1 MSGVGGRKKMSED
14 LVSINGDKNKEPP
27 NLHLFTLKKVMDK
40 AGAVILL
47 AVSLSFHLTA
57 IGVIYKV
64 LEPIFNWY
72 LTKSPIRGIDTYL
85 SAVYVNYIIKWQ
97 EWLRP
102 EAWKYIWFGGY
113 PFSLDYPSYYFLAMV
128 PFVKSSGLIPGVMH
142 FAVLGLIIFTVFS
155 YFFYH
160 ELSKNRSL
168 ALVLA
173 VATILSANLYRS
185 LVWAGG
191 IPFWTTQAFYPIVG
205 FLIMRAL
212 NSRNIRWLYLAA
224 VATGLGIMGHPQGFL
239 NVILPFCLL
248 VLIFYSG
255 EAALEVKKRL
265 GYLFAF
271 FGLSFLVGLPGILL
285 NFLPAIF
292 RGFIQIFATFGS
304 RFGKALGIS
313 TAPSPDDT
321 TGLAIIKFSR
331 DQFNYVFSDTQ
342 ILIWYMLAIGM
353 VLWLVFLI
361 IAQNRRRSF
370 FNVLPF
376 VLFLLYQ
383 IAVVFLFSRGVDV
396 LIGGW
401 YKAFWPIPVAAAACA
416 TVLFGGAMGALE
428 RFGQIKLFKFTK
440 WPVLIVLNVA
450 ILTVGYISFPPVA
463 VKNLIGRVND
473 FSSPSS
479 PYPDVLNVAV
489 SDREREDLA
498 RKLLPEFIDGN
509 DKNKRLYAVDATV
522 NLGWPTMFEMPLAR
536 GYVDPPI
543 GTLERWGLFWLDSVM
558 GPSGKGPES
567 SLILDWN
574 TPEKVVHENIKF
586 LLDWNAIYYLLGDY
600 ASDNPN
606 ILAKNATSDDF
617 IDVNTQIKVQ
627 GSLKRY
633 DTPDDPGGEKFYWDR
648 YQIMNYYK
656 VREELVSPVLAPNN
670 ATPILLIGDSSAYDT
685 TYRYLGMRNLN
696 SQKIVVATRSKYIDD
711 YSLSELEKFD
721 LVLLYRYDYHRGSR
735 AWKLIGEYLKGGG
748 KVYIDTGSDVKESA
762 SGNLPEYFPFAKTV
776 RRDIGSGWNIE
787 VGDENIAKGVDFNKF
802 SPLLFDGSVWN
813 VSHLENDVDLYTGAR
828 MILKNNG
835 KIVAASVD
843 IESGKLIWTG
853 FNLPYHV
860 IRDYNENEANFLTN
874 ILSSLTDLSEKKVNN
889 VSYQWFSPEKREVQT
904 DGARAVLFKEEV
916 FPYWFAESE
925 KGQKLPIYRAG
936 PTSPGYIY
944 VPFSG
949 DLKPQQVT
957 FYFKNEWKWW
967 IYHLVSI
974 LSLVFLFDLII
985 FWGWLMARPA
995 KKLFSLIRK
1004 PTASWWQKEDE
1015 E

>member
-1 MSGVGGRKKMSED
+1 MSD
-14 LVSINGDKNKEPP
+14 QVSIDKNKQKNIKAE
-27 NLHLFTLKKVMDK
+27 TSILKKISDK
-40 AGAVILL
+40 AVAVFLL
-47 AVSLSFHLTA
+47 AVSLSFHLAA
-57 IGVIYKV
+57 IGLLAKF
-64 LEPIFNWY
+64 LEPIASWY

-128 PFVKSSGLIPGVMH
+128 PFVKSLGLIPGVMH
-142 FAVLGLIIFTVFS
+142 FAVLGLVVFAVFS

-160 ELSKNRSL
+160 ELCKNRSL

-191 IPFWTTQAFYPIVG
+191 IPFWTSQAFYPLVG
-205 FLIMRAL
+205 FLIVKAINNR
-212 NSRNIRWLYLAA
+212 SWRWLFLAA

-255 EAALEVKKRL
+255 QAALEFKSRL
-265 GYLFAF
+265 AYLFGF
-271 FGLSFLVGLPGILL
+271 LGLSFLVGLPGILL

-304 RFGKALGIS
+304 RFGKAQGIS
-313 TAPSPDDT
+313 AVPSSDDT

-342 ILIWYMLAIGM
+342 LVIWYILAIGAI
-353 VLWLVFLI
+353 VWLVFLVVE
-361 IAQNRRRSF
+361 QNRRRSF
-370 FNVLPF
+370 FNVFPF

-383 IAVVFLFSRGVDV
+383 IAVVFLFSRGVDF

-416 TVLFGGAMGALE
+416 TVLFGGALGTFE
-428 RFGQIKLFKFTK
+428 RFNQIKLFKFAK
-440 WPVLIVLNVA
+440 WPVLIALNAA
-450 ILTVGYISFPPVA
+450 ILIYGYVSFPPVA
-463 VKNLIGRVND
+463 VKNLIGRIND
-473 FSSPSS
+473 LSSPSS

-498 RKLLPEFIDGN
+498 GKLLPDFIDGN

-558 GPSGKGPES
+558 GPSGKGQES
-567 SLILDWN
+567 SLVLDWN
-574 TPEKVVHENIKF
+574 TPEKVVSENIKF
-586 LLDWNAIYYLLGDY
+586 LLDWNAVYYFLGNY

-606 ILAKNATSDDF
+606 ILAKNAIADHL
-617 IDVNTQIKVQ
+617 IDTNAQIKVK

-648 YQIMNYYK
+648 YKIMNYYK
-656 VREELVSPVLAPNN
+656 VREELVSPILSANN

-696 SQKIVVATRSKYIDD
+696 SQKIIVATRSKYIDD
-711 YSLSELEKFD
+711 YSANELAKFD
-721 LVLLYRYDYHRGSR
+721 LVVLYRYDYHRGSR

-748 KVYIDTGSDVKESA
+748 KVYIDTGPDVKESA

-776 RRDIGSGWNIE
+776 RDDIGSGWNAQ
-787 VGDENIAKGVDFNKF
+787 VGDETVAKGVDFAKF
-802 SPLLFDGSVWN
+802 SPLLFDGGVWN
-813 VSHLENDVDLYTGAR
+813 VSHPENDADIYTGTR
-828 MILKNNG
+828 VILKNNG
-835 KIVAASVD
+835 KVVAASVD
-843 IESGKLIWTG
+843 VQSGKLIWTG

-860 IRDYNENEANFLTN
+860 IRDYNEDEANFLTN
-874 ILSSLTDLSEKKVNN
+874 ILSSLTDLSEKKVGDA
-889 VSYQWFSPEKREVQT
+889 SYKWFSPEKREVQT
-904 DGARAVLFKEEV
+904 NGARAVLFKEEA
-916 FPYWFAESE
+916 FPNWLAKSE
-925 KGQKLPIYRAG
+925 NGQKLQVYKAG

-957 FYFKNEWKWW
+957 FYFKNELKWW
-967 IYHLVSI
+967 IYHLVSAAT
-974 LSLVFLFDLII
+974 LVFLLDKILTNGFFLVKPSSKILLLI
-985 FWGWLMARPA
+985 L
-995 KKLFSLIRK
+995 K
-1004 PTASWWQKEDE
+1004 PTARWWQRE
-1015 E
+1015 EEA